1 MHLSIDPESV
11 KGFLAPEEGKR
22 LYELALEAAL
32 LGPCL
37 EVGSY
42 CGRSTIYLGSACKKR
57 QQLLYAVDHHR
68 GSEEHQPG
76 EEYHDPE
83 LLDSVAGKMDSFR
96 TFRATLVRADLENFV
111 VPLVASSELA
121 GRHWQTPLAM
131 VFIDGGHSLEAAT
144 IDYTT
149 WAPHVCSGGILAIH
163 DIFPDPAD
171 GGRAPYEIYC
181 KALDSGLF
189 EALNS
194 TLTLGVLRRLV

>member
-1 MHLSIDPESV
+1 
-11 KGFLAPEEGKR
+11 
-22 LYELALEAAL
+22 
-32 LGPCL
+32 
-37 EVGSY
+37 
-42 CGRSTIYLGSACKKR
+42 
-57 QQLLYAVDHHR
+57 
-68 GSEEHQPG
+68 
-76 EEYHDPE
+76 
-83 LLDSVAGKMDSFR
+83 
-96 TFRATLVRADLENFV
+96 
-111 VPLVASSELA
+111 LVASSELV

-194 TLTLGVLRRLV
+194 TLTLGVLRRLI